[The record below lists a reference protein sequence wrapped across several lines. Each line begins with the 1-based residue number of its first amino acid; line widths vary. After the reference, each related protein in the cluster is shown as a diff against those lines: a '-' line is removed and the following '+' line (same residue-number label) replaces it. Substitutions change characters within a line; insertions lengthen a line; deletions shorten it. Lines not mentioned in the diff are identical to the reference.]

1 MNNIS
6 LPIIFLVLA
15 AVVFVFGIGV
25 VVLNRRKP
33 ATPVV
38 QRATPITK
46 TAVVEKVLE
55 EVVVEEAV
63 EEVVAVVV
71 KASVRDRLS
80 KARSAFGGAVTS
92 VLTRSEIS
100 DTTWDELE
108 EALLRADVGVRV
120 AQELMQPLRARV
132 KSKEIVSPQQLIDA
146 LRQDMSAHLVSTDRE
161 LRFDATIE
169 GPNIWLMVGVN
180 GAGKTTSIGKIS
192 AQQTALGRTV
202 MMAAGDTFRAA
213 AGEQL
218 ATWAERSGA
227 EIIRGAEGGD
237 PSSVIFDAVQA
248 ANARNIDLV
257 LADTAGRLQSN
268 TNLMEELRKVRR
280 VAEKG
285 AGTVTEVLLVIDA
298 TTGQNGLS
306 QARVFA
312 EATQVTGI
320 VLTKLDGSAK
330 GGIVFAIETELGIP
344 IKLVLLCNR
353 PAVSASTK
361 SMLRAFA
368 ACTASKMTD
377 DGSPPSAPRIISAP
391 ERSAHVAS
399 CSPAAARN
407 VSPAAIITVRPSAV
421 CCAEIFPM
429 LVVLPAPLTPTINQM
444 FGPSMVASKRSSRSV
459 ETKCALMSWR
469 NASISCCGDTIS
481 LLFTRVRNGCISS
494 CATRTPTSARNS
506 ASSSSSHVVSEIS
519 LRVSTDVTAP
529 PNALRALDNLSR
541 TLAFSTTATT
551 SSTAAASSTTTV
563 LVIGVARCTTG
574 AAGLRRFS
582 QTTPKPKTK
591 TTTANTKK
599 MMGSEM
605 LFIASP
611 R

>member
-15 AVVFVFGIGV
+15 VVVLVFGFGV
-25 VVLNRRKP
+25 VWLNRRKP
-33 ATPVV
+33 AAPVV

-46 TAVVEKVLE
+46 TAVVEKVVVE
-55 EVVVEEAV
+55 KVVVEEAAVEVAVV
-63 EEVVAVVV
+63 EEVVAVAE

-344 IKLVLLCNR
+344 IKLVGLGETITDL
-353 PAVSASTK
+353 V
-361 SMLRAFA
+361 AFNPIEFV
-368 ACTASKMTD
+368 D
-377 DGSPPSAPRIISAP
+377 
-391 ERSAHVAS
+391 
-399 CSPAAARN
+399 
-407 VSPAAIITVRPSAV
+407 
-421 CCAEIFPM
+421 
-429 LVVLPAPLTPTINQM
+429 
-444 FGPSMVASKRSSRSV
+444 
-459 ETKCALMSWR
+459 AL
-469 NASISCCGDTIS
+469 
-481 LLFTRVRNGCISS
+481 F
-494 CATRTPTSARNS
+494 
-506 ASSSSSHVVSEIS
+506 
-519 LRVSTDVTAP
+519 
-529 PNALRALDNLSR
+529 
-541 TLAFSTTATT
+541 
-551 SSTAAASSTTTV
+551 
-563 LVIGVARCTTG
+563 
-574 AAGLRRFS
+574 
-582 QTTPKPKTK
+582 
-591 TTTANTKK
+591 
-599 MMGSEM
+599 
-605 LFIASP
+605 
-611 R
+611 